1 MSERASNLDNIL
13 NLFIETVIPL
23 LKKEVAPSKIL
34 IFGSR
39 VRGEATSESD
49 IDVIIVS
56 DFFKGIRFVKRM
68 GVVLKKIRFSR
79 HVDFICYTPEEF
91 EEIRNSSII
100 VKEALL
106 EGIAV

>member
-1 MSERASNLDNIL
+1 MEIARLGWIGGDEYALAYLRHTGKWQDCLSVALD
-13 NLFIETVIPL
+13 
-23 LKKEVAPSKIL
+23 
-34 IFGSR
+34 
-39 VRGEATSESD
+39 RGEATSVSD